1 MSGLSHKEHWPVYH
15 VKWPLHDKHS
25 DRSFNSSVI
34 IQMYYSSFELFS
46 VHRIIICYTEV
57 SSVVSEVNTLA
68 VNEVIFTEIQALT
81 VFQQEDGL
89 D

>member
-1 MSGLSHKEHWPVYH
+1 
-15 VKWPLHDKHS
+15 
-25 DRSFNSSVI
+25 
-34 IQMYYSSFELFS
+34 MYYSSFELFS